1 MKTTDNTENGDLL
14 RNNDERSSTSNVS
27 RANVR

>member
-14 RNNDERSSTSNVS
+14 RNNDERSSTSNVY